1 MDFNLNTLQHFALVF
16 FEITAIV
23 ITLAI
28 CLLLLAV
35 LYMYIAD
42 VTQSRHT
49 IRRNYPV
56 LGRFRYLFEHLG
68 EFFRQ
73 YLFAQDREEM
83 PFNRAQRAWVYRA
96 AKNIDSTVAFGSTQ
110 PINRPGD
117 FILLNGPFPPLE
129 EEIKPRSA
137 ITFGA
142 GYARQP
148 YSTNAFFNISAMSF
162 GA

>member
-1 MDFNLNTLQHFALVF
+1 MQHFALVF

-83 PFNRAQRAWVYRA
+83 PF
-96 AKNIDSTVAFGSTQ
+96 
-110 PINRPGD
+110 
-117 FILLNGPFPPLE
+117 
-129 EEIKPRSA
+129 
-137 ITFGA
+137 
-142 GYARQP
+142 
-148 YSTNAFFNISAMSF
+148 
-162 GA
+162 